1 MWNKAGAAVEDVVVQ
16 KKKQLMKGM
25 TNLVCSIWLYKYL
38 LFDFK
43 SAMSADK
50 VAEKVKTKTMC
61 L

>member
-25 TNLVCSIWLYKYL
+25 TNLVCSIWLYMYL

-50 VAEKVKTKTMC
+50 MAEKVKTKTTR